1 MRHLDK
7 YCDRMHNLH
16 VGQNWFDVQN
26 DRKASIKDPIV
37 IYYVCLIQGG
47 KALGTEFAIDNR
59 NKMIELLRNELPV
72 LRAKARVS
80 QEEIAEIIGIS
91 RQTYSSIE
99 TGKREMSWTT
109 FLALFAYFQ
118 NNANTNNMLNG
129 IDGLVEG
136 VITILEPSNDINENN
151 KQEVG

>member
-1 MRHLDK
+1 M
-7 YCDRMHNLH
+7 
-16 VGQNWFDVQN
+16 
-26 DRKASIKDPIV
+26 
-37 IYYVCLIQGG
+37 
-47 KALGTEFAIDNR
+47 GTEFAIDNR

-136 VITILEPSNDINENN
+136 VITILEPSNDENN